1 MDAQNNAQNNAQ
13 DNAQGN
19 AQDRLARA
27 LGLEYNVIVHKV
39 GGQYLFFIR
48 ELGLRHADA
57 SLERGYAEVRAQKD
71 EWLRGLAAEGL
82 WDWIV
87 EPGERGGATME
98 VAPGPLRKL
107 LPFFIKLGSI
117 SLVLLVFL
125 AVVSS
130 GLREVGYGLEKK
142 LDSFVLMSPE
152 KVEQHRE
159 KAHALAEKLRPI
171 LLEIEGAF
179 QPAPPAKS
187 EAKPAVPAAPDPAKP

>member
-1 MDAQNNAQNNAQ
+1 MDAQDDAQNDAQ
-13 DNAQGN
+13 N
-19 AQDRLARA
+19 RLARA
-27 LGLEYNVIVHKV
+27 LGLEYNIIVHKS
-39 GGQYLFFIR
+39 GGKYLFFIR

-57 SLERGYAEVRAQKD
+57 SLERGFAEVLALKD

-87 EPGERGGATME
+87 EPGERGGETME

-117 SLVLLVFL
+117 SLVLLVFV
-125 AVVSS
+125 AFVSS

-152 KVEQHRE
+152 KIEQHRE
-159 KAHALAEKLRPI
+159 KAHALAAKLRPI
-171 LLEIEGAF
+171 LLEIQGAF
-179 QPAPPAKS
+179 QPAPPAKPEVKS
-187 EAKPAVPAAPDPAKP
+187 EAKPEAKP